1 MKERIPAFAVIGH
14 PNEGKSSIVSTLAED
29 DSVRISPIPGETRRC
44 REYPVTV
51 DGREVIRFIDTPGF
65 QQPRA
70 TLQWLT
76 DNTGPEE
83 EMLADFITIH
93 RPDPDFFDECELL
106 SPLADGA
113 GIIFVVDGSRPV
125 RSVDKIEM
133 EILRLTGLP
142 RMAVINTKEK
152 NQAEFLDEWKI
163 EARKH
168 FNTIRLF
175 DAQRAT
181 YAERIDL
188 LESLKGI
195 DPDWQPALTE
205 VIDAFKNDWDQRL
218 NDTSAILM
226 DLIDQVSRYAV
237 KKSCPNESLIPEV
250 KKSLQETYQ
259 TDIDRLE
266 HAVHKNVRKRFKHNI
281 FNYEFPPTSILNE
294 DLFSKKS
301 WRVLGLKQWQLMAA
315 GGAGGGAVGAKID
328 LVTGGH
334 SLGLFTAIG
343 GLIGAGSAALGIQ
356 QATHSRVK
364 GLPLGRMEIQVG
376 PIKNEQLIYV
386 LTNRAFIYFSHVIN
400 WAHSRRDTPEVDLS
414 SRNSAGAGF
423 TTRWNASQKKLFTK
437 FFKALQKEDGI
448 KVGMLKPQVT
458 TLLQDT
464 LKNISL
470 LKQPLEK

>member
-70 TLQWLT
+70 TLQYLS
-76 DNTGPEE
+76 DNTGPEP
-83 EMLADFITIH
+83 EMLADFITTH

-113 GIIFVVDGSRPV
+113 GIIFVADGSRPV

-152 NQAEFLDEWKI
+152 NRGEFLDEWKN
-163 EARKH
+163 EALKH
-168 FNTIRLF
+168 FNTVRIF

-188 LESLKGI
+188 LESLKSI
-195 DPDWQPALTE
+195 DPDWQPALEE
-205 VIDAFKNDWDQRL
+205 VIEAFKNDWDQRL
-218 NDTSAILM
+218 TDTSNILIN
-226 DLIDQVSRYAV
+226 LLSQISRYSTR
-237 KKSCPNESLIPEV
+237 KSCPDEARIPEV
-250 KKSLQETYQ
+250 KKSLLETYQ
-259 TDIDRLE
+259 TDIDRME
-266 HAVHKNVRKRFKHNI
+266 NAAHKDIRKRFKHNI
-281 FNYEFPPTSILNE
+281 FNFEFPPTSVLND

-301 WRVLGLKQWQLMAA
+301 WRLLGLKQWQVMAA
-315 GGAGGGAVGAKID
+315 AGASGGAVGAKID
-328 LVTGGH
+328 LAAAGH

-343 GLIGAGSAALGIQ
+343 GIIGAGSAALGIKSAA
-356 QATHSRVK
+356 QARVK

-376 PIKNEQLIYV
+376 PLKNNFLLYV
-386 LTNRAFIYFSHVIN
+386 LIDRGFIYFSHVIN
-400 WAHSRRDTPEVDLS
+400 WAHSRRDTSEVDRTGQACGKPGMT
-414 SRNSAGAGF
+414 SRWS
-423 TTRWNASQKKLFTK
+423 TSQRKLISR
-437 FFKALQKEDGI
+437 FFKALQKEDSIKTGI
-448 KVGMLKPQVT
+448 LKPQVT
-458 TLLQDT
+458 KLLQDT
-464 LKNISL
+464 LKEISL
-470 LKQPLEK
+470 LKQPIE